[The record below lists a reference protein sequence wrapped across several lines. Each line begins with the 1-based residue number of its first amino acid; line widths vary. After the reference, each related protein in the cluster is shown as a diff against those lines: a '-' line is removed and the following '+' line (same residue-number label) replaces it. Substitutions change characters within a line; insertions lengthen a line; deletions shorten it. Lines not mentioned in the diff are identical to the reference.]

1 MLCHQCGSPVEDDA
15 QKCPNCGVGLRR
27 ARRKTKTSAEGLR
40 RMTMELKALDVQ
52 GLYFPP
58 GEVIAE
64 RFKLEERIG
73 EGSFGQ
79 VYRAEDTLIETD
91 VAIKLFATDVLRTPI
106 DEERF
111 LKATRAARALTQRN
125 VVRLHDSGVHKG
137 HPWVSMQHLEGL
149 SLDKV
154 LKMRGERGQRFELD
168 ELEPIVQQITLALQ
182 HIGRDYPHG
191 NLKPQ
196 NIILMPD
203 LLKVTDTY
211 VLAALAPEVFAGRAD
226 ESPFVAPELRSASVV
241 PDARV
246 DVYSVGALIKAM
258 VFGQEHTPG
267 SYQGESPL
275 EAVDA
280 LVRRAMAFDRSE
292 RYASVEA
299 LSEDFSTIVDTGLR
313 LANAGVVSEAPAAP
327 PAPPAPPVAPP
338 GAPGADPLAQE
349 TAMDIGEPLED
360 DIATVEVKRSSQKPE
375 LIDMLPTNEVDRDA
389 HPTSAKAPVAPAPP
403 VAPPAEPEAPLADD
417 APELEE
423 RPPVVPT
430 QVAAAPKA
438 KTTPA
443 KRESKSPAGLIAAVV
458 LVVVLI
464 AVFALN
470 RGGEDDAAEAPE
482 PVAQANEVSEEPQEE
497 VASSPEADAGADV
510 DEAALQ
516 AEREA
521 FGALLAQAEP
531 QTEKAVSDA
540 TQAAQTR
547 AEELAEEARAAEAAA
562 TEAAPAAVAQADSSA
577 SSASA
582 GNGSSASQPAQTGGA
597 TRPTQQAPRPAANA
611 TDCPPGM
618 LLVRANAGNFCVDAY
633 EYPGRGRTPKNRV
646 TWFEARRLCAQ
657 DNKRLCTMSEWRSA
671 CGGAA
676 FPYGNSYDAD
686 RCNTADEDGF
696 ERSLAA
702 AGSFAQCRSR
712 SGAFDMTGNV
722 FEWVEEQ
729 RVAGGGYDSE
739 SDVASCRYSS
749 PKAPG
754 SGEANIGF
762 RCCAS
767 PE

>member
-154 LKMRGERGQRFELD
+154 LKMRSEREQRFELD
-168 ELEPIVQQITLALQ
+168 ELEPIIQQITLALQ

-226 ESPFVAPELRSASVV
+226 ESPFVAPELRSASVT

-258 VFGQEHTPG
+258 VFGQEHSAG
-267 SYQGESPL
+267 SYRGDSQL

-280 LVRRAMAFDRSE
+280 LVRRAMAFDRGE

-327 PAPPAPPVAPP
+327 PAPPVAPP
-338 GAPGADPLAQE
+338 GAPGADPLAVE
-349 TAMDIGEPLED
+349 TPMDIGEPLED

-389 HPTSAKAPVAPAPP
+389 HPTPAKAPSAPAPP
-403 VAPPAEPEAPLADD
+403 VAPPTAPPEAPEAPLASDE
-417 APELEE
+417 PELEE

-438 KTTPA
+438 HTKPA
-443 KRESKSPAGLIAAVV
+443 RKESKSSAGLIAAIV
-458 LVVVLI
+458 LVVVLV
-464 AVFALN
+464 AAFALT
-470 RGGEDDAAEAPE
+470 RGGEEETTTTSE
-482 PVAQANEVSEEPQEE
+482 PVAQANETVE
-497 VASSPEADAGADV
+497 VAAEPDETPAPDAGDDA
-510 DEAALQ
+510 DEAAAR

-521 FGALLAQAEP
+521 FAALLAQAEP
-531 QTEKAVSDA
+531 QTEKALSDA

-547 AEELAEEARAAEAAA
+547 AEELAEDARQAEEAAT
-562 TEAAPAAVAQADSSA
+562 TESVVAQASSPA
-577 SSASA
+577 SSGGA

-597 TRPTQQAPRPAANA
+597 SRPTQQAPRPAANA
-611 TDCPPGM
+611 TNCPPGM

-633 EYPGRGRTPKNRV
+633 EYPGRGRAPKNRV

-671 CGGAA
+671 CGGSA

-739 SDVASCRYSS
+739 SEVASCRYSS

-762 RCCAS
+762 RCCAT

>member
-58 GEVIAE
+58 GEVIAD

-91 VAIKLFATDVLRTPI
+91 VAIKLFTTDVLRTPI

-154 LKMRGERGQRFELD
+154 LKMRSEREQHFDLD

-203 LLKVTDTY
+203 LLKVTDSY

-226 ESPFVAPELRSASVV
+226 ESPFVAPELHSASVT

-246 DVYSVGALIKAM
+246 DVYSVGALINAM
-258 VFGQEHTPG
+258 VFGPEHSAG
-267 SYQGESPL
+267 SYRGDSQL

-280 LVRRAMAFDRSE
+280 LVRRAMAFDRQD

-313 LANAGVVSEAPAAP
+313 LANAGMVSEAPAAP
-327 PAPPAPPVAPP
+327 PAPPAPP
-338 GAPGADPLAQE
+338 GAPGADPLAVE
-349 TAMDIGEPLED
+349 TPMDIGEPLEE
-360 DIATVEVKRSSQKPE
+360 DIATVEVKRSNQKPE

-389 HPTSAKAPVAPAPP
+389 HSAAPKAPSAPAPP
-403 VAPPAEPEAPLADD
+403 AAPPAAPEAPMASDE
-417 APELEE
+417 PEVDV
-423 RPPVVPT
+423 RPAVVPT

-438 KTTPA
+438 KAKPA
-443 KRESKSPAGLIAAVV
+443 KSESKSQAGLIAALV
-458 LVVVLI
+458 LVVVLV
-464 AVFALN
+464 AVFALT
-470 RGGEDDAAEAPE
+470 RGDKQDNTATPE
-482 PVAQANEVSEEPQEE
+482 PVAQAEEVTEEPEQALASAPEE
-497 VASSPEADAGADV
+497 NADAGDDG
-510 DEAALQ
+510 DEAARQ
-516 AEREA
+516 AFA
-521 FGALLAQAEP
+521 SLLAQAEP
-531 QTEKAVSDA
+531 RAGKAISDA
-540 TQAAQTR
+540 TVAAQTR
-547 AEELAEEARAAEAAA
+547 AEELAEEARQAEA
-562 TEAAPAAVAQADSSA
+562 EAVAETQASA
-577 SSASA
+577 QAQAGASTPSAGA
-582 GNGSSASQPAQTGGA
+582 GNGGSARQPSQTGGA
-597 TRPTQQAPRPAANA
+597 SRPTQQASRPAANA
-611 TDCPPGM
+611 TNCPAGM

-633 EYPGRGRTPKNRV
+633 EYPGRGRTPKSRV

-657 DNKRLCTMSEWRSA
+657 DNKRLCAMTEWRSA

-712 SGAFDMTGNV
+712 SGAYDMTGNV

-749 PKAPG
+749 SKAPG
-754 SGEANIGF
+754 SGGANIGF
-762 RCCAS
+762 RCCAT
-767 PE
+767 PN